1 LFLLTNC
8 KTGSISVNGA
18 LELEFI
24 TNIFNDDCTNNTDV
38 IVIEKNVGI
47 IRNKNGALFDLKGNR
62 KVNGEIIAGTFLVV
76 GIDDSG
82 FIASLSVSDILK
94 YTDRFRNLEIYTN
107 RETLKS
113 YWKKFEEYINLMEEE
128 VV

>member
-1 LFLLTNC
+1 MEIPKVRYIPCN
-8 KTGSISVNGA
+8 A
-18 LELEFI
+18 EFI

-62 KVNGEIIAGTFLVV
+62 KVNDEIIAGTFLEV
-76 GIDDSG
+76 GIDDNG
-82 FIASLSVSDILK
+82 FIASLSMSEILK
-94 YTDRFRNLEIYTN
+94 YTDRFRNLKIYTDKEV
-107 RETLKS
+107 RKS
-113 YWKKFEEYINLMEEE
+113 YWRKFEEYINLMEEE